1 MTRIY
6 SKNGQSFAGERSF
19 YSIMNDHSADASLA
33 TKREQILAAVTS
45 IFVRHGFQGAS
56 MRDICS
62 AAEMSPGALYRYFP
76 SKDAIIEA
84 VVEQQHE
91 RWVEA
96 LRGAAVCEGFF
107 DALDYWTARV
117 LEEDQ
122 VTLLPLWLEIAA
134 EAARNERIASARRA
148 HYELLMGLIAELAT
162 RAIASGELN
171 TAINAR
177 DVAAV
182 VISAFDGLKLRRGSD
197 SEFDFRRTLRC
208 SVLMLGQALGGKAS
222 NSRLPR
228 SAPP

>member
-1 MTRIY
+1 MTCIF

-19 YSIMNDHSADASLA
+19 YSIMNDHSVDASLA

-45 IFVRHGFQGAS
+45 IFVRHGFHGAS

-96 LRGAAVCEGFF
+96 LRGAAPCEGFF

>member
-1 MTRIY
+1 
-6 SKNGQSFAGERSF
+6 
-19 YSIMNDHSADASLA
+19 MNDHSADASLA
-33 TKREQILAAVTS
+33 TKRAQILAAVTA
-45 IFVRHGFQGAS
+45 IFVRHGFHGAS

-91 RWVEA
+91 RWAEA
-96 LRGAAVCEGFF
+96 LRGAAPSEGFF

-117 LEEDQ
+117 LEEEQ
-122 VTLLPLWLEIAA
+122 VNLLPLWLEIAA

-148 HYELLMGLIAELAT
+148 HYELLTGLIAELAT

-208 SVLMLGQALGGKAS
+208 SVLMLGQSLGGKAS

-228 SAPP
+228 TPPP